1 MLLVKADNI
10 HEVIASPKVKAASCL
25 MTEAPGLVDDKQLD
39 ELQIALA
46 LVEEEPVEE

>member
-10 HEVIASPKVKAASCL
+10 REVITFHKVKDASCL

-46 LVEEEPVEE
+46 LTEAEVTEE